1 METVERYLQVFE
13 DLKRKKRWTTDT
25 NVLRFAALTL
35 AAAEI
40 DDPGGRLET
49 AADELRR
56 RSGMFG
62 KLNSPIRYVVAAMI
76 LRKGL
81 RPGAVYERVDEVQGE
96 FRERKYRRGGVAEVL
111 AALLLVLQN
120 DGRRPR
126 KITLDRVGAI
136 LERWKRDHR
145 FLTGVDDYP
154 MAALHAS
161 RDEDVESVGVRVEGI
176 YRALRRKKLSMGNAL
191 QLSSHILALGTW
203 DEEGAARRFIAIRD
217 AFKARKRRIWES
229 QYDEVAL
236 LSLTE
241 GAPVAV
247 ARRVLSDVEKLRSV
261 KPRPQPSIAFSLA
274 AGIALSREVARHGE
288 AAVSPGA
295 AALTAAKAMLDAQ
308 AAAMAAIV
316 GSVVVTTAATSG
328 AH

>member
-13 DLKRKKRWTTDT
+13 DLRRKKRWATDT

-35 AAAEI
+35 AASEI
-40 DDPGGRLET
+40 DDPGGRLEA

-56 RSGMFG
+56 RAGTFG
-62 KLNSPIRYVVAAMI
+62 KLNSPIRYVVAAMV
-76 LRKGL
+76 LRKKL
-81 RPGAVYERVDEVQGE
+81 RPGTAYERIVEVQDA
-96 FRERKYRRGGVAEVL
+96 FRERRYPRGGVAEVL

-126 KITLDRVGAI
+126 KTTIDRVGAI
-136 LERWKRDHR
+136 FERWKRDHR
-145 FLTGVDDYP
+145 WLTGVNDYP

-161 RDEDVESVGVRVEGI
+161 RDEDVESVAVRVEGI
-176 YRALRRKKLSMGNAL
+176 YRALRRKKFSMGNQL
-191 QLSSHILALGTW
+191 QLTSHILALGSW
-203 DEEGAARRFIAIRD
+203 GEEGAARRFTAIRD

-241 GAPVAV
+241 GAPVAI
-247 ARRVLSDVEKLRSV
+247 ARRVLSDVEKLRAV
-261 KPRPQPSIAFSLA
+261 KPRPQPSIAFSVA

-295 AALTAAKAMLDAQ
+295 AALTAAKALLDAQ
-308 AAAMAAIV
+308 AAAMAAIM